1 MERGRLKKFFIFSLF
16 LALTSTGGYFLYQQ
30 RPAGLSAGLASGNG
44 RLEAVEVDIAT
55 KIAGRLAEL
64 GPHEGD
70 TVEAGAVVARLDADD
85 LRAQLRAAESQV
97 VQARRAVEESQAGV
111 RKSRTDVSLA
121 GKTLKRSESLVEKG
135 FISKSRLDTDQTGME
150 GAMAGMD
157 QAQSRVA
164 EAEAALAAAVAKMDS
179 LQATLNDTSLKAPI
193 SGRIGRAL
201 VTEGAL
207 VGQGEATPM
216 AVIQQLDPIYADFR
230 QTAALATRLRS
241 QQQGEQSQ
249 KSAPVTLVAD
259 GLDDKR
265 QGRMLFSDVTVD
277 RGTGQ
282 LALRGEFPNKD
293 GLLLPGMYVRV
304 TLGLGEDP
312 AAILVPQRAVQRGA
326 DGLAHVLVLD
336 ENDIVQS
343 QKVSTGAMYGSD
355 WHITEGLKENARVLV
370 GGLAAAVPGTKVQIR
385 AAAANVADVVKDAEV
400 TEKK

>member
-30 RPAGLSAGLASGNG
+30 RPASLPAGLASGNG

-164 EAEAALAAAVAKMDS
+164 EAEAALAAARLGCKTAVFTINMDAVGNCPCNPSIGGTAKGHLVREIDALGGEMGKTADECF
-179 LQATLNDTSLKAPI
+179 LQS
-193 SGRIGRAL
+193 
-201 VTEGAL
+201 
-207 VGQGEATPM
+207 
-216 AVIQQLDPIYADFR
+216 
-230 QTAALATRLRS
+230 
-241 QQQGEQSQ
+241 
-249 KSAPVTLVAD
+249 
-259 GLDDKR
+259 
-265 QGRMLFSDVTVD
+265 RMLNRGKGPAVHSLRAQID
-277 RGTGQ
+277 R
-282 LALRGEFPNKD
+282 RKYE
-293 GLLLPGMYVRV
+293 YCR
-304 TLGLGEDP
+304 
-312 AAILVPQRAVQRGA
+312 IC
-326 DGLAHVLVLD
+326 
-336 ENDIVQS
+336 
-343 QKVSTGAMYGSD
+343 
-355 WHITEGLKENARVLV
+355 
-370 GGLAAAVPGTKVQIR
+370 
-385 AAAANVADVVKDAEV
+385 
-400 TEKK
+400 